1 MTLVIASIHDNQ
13 ITIVSDSKISY
24 DNDETTTRD
33 ELLRKPTLKCLIVS
47 PTIAVGLA
55 GSLPKDT
62 DRLYRAIYSS
72 PDDVDQTLAT
82 LRDRSARYPESFIA
96 ATLLPRPTLWR
107 IRKGSVVSIDKPGRC
122 VIGDQESY
130 ELYMAREERCKHP
143 NSTDVDEA
151 QALRMAIQYFINIDN
166 GPTYRSEPDKAA
178 IRGFLGTSDGDFD
191 RTIGGYLTEILTTPS
206 GFWYEPHTQLTLP
219 DRMSYH
225 IEQGECGRTHLVART
240 DDPVVHQR
248 YTLVGGPPNRRAI
261 GFCLPEAKSGIFYPD
276 GEPWNPTVFSAVSSA
291 EEMVRTVWTDYR
303 QMLMGLLQPNYVAGQ
318 FFP

>member
-107 IRKGSVVSIDKPGRC
+107 IRKGSVV
-122 VIGDQESY
+122 
-130 ELYMAREERCKHP
+130 
-143 NSTDVDEA
+143 
-151 QALRMAIQYFINIDN
+151 
-166 GPTYRSEPDKAA
+166 
-178 IRGFLGTSDGDFD
+178 D
-191 RTIGGYLTEILTTPS
+191 RKS
-206 GFWYEPHTQLTLP
+206 
-219 DRMSYH
+219 
-225 IEQGECGRTHLVART
+225 
-240 DDPVVHQR
+240 VV
-248 YTLVGGPPNRRAI
+248 
-261 GFCLPEAKSGIFYPD
+261 
-276 GEPWNPTVFSAVSSA
+276 
-291 EEMVRTVWTDYR
+291 
-303 QMLMGLLQPNYVAGQ
+303 
-318 FFP
+318 